1 MTQQRKKVSNIRKIN
16 ILYEL
21 KQLISVSTHILQHP
35 PIDID
40 LIFDNQPNLV
50 IDSGIH
56 PSLHQNCHYQVI
68 FCKLNLKLS
77 ISHLMFTESATD
89 QFDEANLFLDKN
101 INELLIQS
109 NHTKH
114 LPKLYSKQNN
124 FMGWK
129 GNIVLQ
135 NNNKTLDTTT
145 WKSFYKTTNI
155 ASWRLQWELCEQG
168 VARNSNVHTLDM
180 TPFYLLLL
188 VISI

>member
-1 MTQQRKKVSNIRKIN
+1 MILIEEFLRLNQNPRQSMTQQQKKVSNIRKIN

-35 PIDID
+35 SIDID

-56 PSLHQNCHYQVI
+56 PSLHQNCHHQVI

-77 ISHLMFTESATD
+77 IRHLMLMESATD

-124 FMGWK
+124 FMG
-129 GNIVLQ
+129 
-135 NNNKTLDTTT
+135 
-145 WKSFYKTTNI
+145 
-155 ASWRLQWELCEQG
+155 
-168 VARNSNVHTLDM
+168 
-180 TPFYLLLL
+180 
-188 VISI
+188 